1 MPLANALL
9 QADELGRPET
19 RYPLDLVFCPE
30 CTLVQITETVPPET
44 LFRDYVYFSSVSE
57 TMVRHAEALVSRLVR
72 ERRLGPR
79 SLVVE
84 VASNDGYLLQHY
96 LSQGVP
102 VLGIEPARNIAEVAE
117 RERGVPTLTEF
128 FGAELARRLRAEG
141 RCADVLHAHNVLAH
155 VADLNGFVEGVGQLL
170 RDGGVAVVEAPYLKD
185 MIDRC
190 EFDTIYHEHLCYF
203 SLTALDHLFR
213 RHALVV
219 QGVERLKIH
228 GGSLRLFVGD
238 GTEEVSAEVAAMLAE
253 EAAWGI
259 GRPEFYRAFAG
270 QVDTLCESLRSL
282 LNRLRAEGKRIAA
295 YGAAAKGATLLNALG
310 LRPGTIEFVVDRSQ
324 HKQGRFL
331 PGVRLPIHPTERLL
345 EDKPDYVL
353 LLAWNLAD
361 EVLAQQEAYR
371 NRGGRFIVPVPEVS
385 IL

>member
-1 MPLANALL
+1 
-9 QADELGRPET
+9 
-19 RYPLDLVFCPE
+19 
-30 CTLVQITETVPPET
+30 
-44 LFRDYVYFSSVSE
+44 
-57 TMVRHAEALVSRLVR
+57 MVRHAEALVSRLVR

-102 VLGIEPARNIAEVAE
+102 VLGIEPARSVAE
-117 RERGVPTLTEF
+117 AAERDRGVPTLTEF

-228 GGSLRLFVGD
+228 GGSLRLLVAD

-253 EAAWGI
+253 EAAWGV

-270 QVDTLCESLRSL
+270 RVDTLCESLRSL
-282 LNRLRAEGKRIAA
+282 LNRLRAEGKKIAA

-310 LRPGTIEFVVDRSQ
+310 LAPGTIEFVVDRSP
-324 HKQGRFL
+324 HKQGRFI
-331 PGVRLPIHPTERLL
+331 PGVRVPILPAERLL
-345 EDKPDYVL
+345 EIQPDYVL